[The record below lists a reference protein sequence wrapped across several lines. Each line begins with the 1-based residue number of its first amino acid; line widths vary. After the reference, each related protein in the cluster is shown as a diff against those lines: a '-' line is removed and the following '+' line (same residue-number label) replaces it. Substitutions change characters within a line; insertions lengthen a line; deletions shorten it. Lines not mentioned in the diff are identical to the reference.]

1 MIAAHQLN
9 ILDLIREGEELKQQG
24 LLRAI
29 KHADK
34 ESPQWSQRAFNVAVE
49 YVKNELRSGQQ
60 FKSEDIR
67 IWAYRWDKIHRPPN
81 ERAWGAVCVSMAKQ
95 GLIEKIGLASVTNP
109 KAHGAIATLW
119 RKK

>member
-1 MIAAHQLN
+1 MNAAQQLN
-9 ILDLIREGEELKQQG
+9 ILDAIREGEALKQQG
-24 LLRAI
+24 LMRAI
-29 KHADK
+29 DHADGV
-34 ESPQWSQRAFNVAVE
+34 SPQWSQRAFNVAVE

-67 IWAYRWDKIHRPPN
+67 IWAYFFNKIHRPPN
-81 ERAWGAVCVSMAKQ
+81 ERAWGAVCTNMAKQ
-95 GLIEKIGLASVTNP
+95 GLIEKIGLGSVTNP

>member
-1 MIAAHQLN
+1 MNAAHQLN
-9 ILDLIREGEELKQQG
+9 ILDLIREGEVLKQNG

-29 KHADK
+29 DHADK
-34 ESPQWSQRAFNVAVE
+34 VSPQWSQKAFNIAVE

-67 IWAYRWDKIHRPPN
+67 IWAYRWDKIEKPPH
-81 ERAWGAVCVSMAKQ
+81 ERAWGGVCISMARQ
-95 GLIEKIGLASVTNP
+95 GLIEKIGLASVVNP